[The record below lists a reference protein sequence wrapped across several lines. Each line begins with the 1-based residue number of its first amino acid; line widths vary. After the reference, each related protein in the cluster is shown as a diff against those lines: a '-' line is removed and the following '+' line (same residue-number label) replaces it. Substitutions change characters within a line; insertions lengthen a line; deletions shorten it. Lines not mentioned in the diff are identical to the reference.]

1 MNTTLDL
8 HRLIEDE
15 GANGRFR
22 VHRDLFTSPEIFDL
36 EMRYIFEAGWVF
48 VALESQ
54 IAKPFDYVCTQIGRQ
69 PVIVTRDENGQ
80 VHVLFNSCRH
90 KGARIAQR
98 EAGNA
103 PLFVCPYHSWT
114 YRADGRLRGIK
125 DRAGGLYPP
134 AFETEDHDLQ
144 RAARVEAY
152 RGLIFASL
160 NENVESLAD
169 YLGDSK
175 VFIDLAMDQGEHG
188 MELVPGR
195 TYYTFDANWK
205 LQMENGIDPYHL
217 TSAHQ
222 SFIRII
228 DERKT
233 AASSL
238 AAIKSRDFRQSV
250 IAESG
255 AFAFRNGHGAVWIDN
270 LTPEQ
275 KPIHRTIDALR
286 ARVGEHRA
294 RWMLNFR
301 NLTLFPNLQLADSE
315 SMLLRVIKP
324 LSPTRTEMRV
334 YCMAPI
340 GEDPEARRL
349 RLRQHEDFFNATGLA
364 TPDDTALY
372 EECQNGFLA
381 RHAGNLQGYDR
392 GEGAARDR
400 ADKAA
405 QALGITPERS
415 VTGAFAIQSEIQ
427 FRPLYRRWR
436 AMMQAG
442 RAREAA

>member
-1 MNTTLDL
+1 MADLD
-8 HRLIEDE
+8 RMIDDE
-15 GANGRFR
+15 GEAGRFR
-22 VHRDLFTSPEIFDL
+22 VHRDLFTAPDIFSL
-36 EMRYIFEAGWVF
+36 EMKYIFESGWVF
-48 VALESQ
+48 VAMESQ

-69 PVIVTRDENGQ
+69 PVIVTRGDDGR
-80 VHVLFNSCRH
+80 VHVLLNSCRH
-90 KGARIAQR
+90 KGARVVQR

-134 AFETEDHDLQ
+134 GFDDENHDLVPV
-144 RAARVEAY
+144 ARVGVY
-152 RGLIFASL
+152 RGLVFASL
-160 NENVESLAD
+160 SGAVEPLET
-169 YLGDSK
+169 YLGDAK
-175 VFIDLAMDQGEHG
+175 AFIDLAMDQGEEG

-205 LQMENGIDPYHL
+205 LQLENGMDPYHL

-228 DERKT
+228 DERKAT
-233 AASSL
+233 ASAL

-255 AFAFRNGHGAVWIDN
+255 AFAFANGHGAVWIDN

-275 KPIHRTIDALR
+275 KPIYASIERLK
-286 ARVGEHRA
+286 ARHGEARA

-301 NLTLFPNLQLADSE
+301 NVTLFPNLQLADSE

-324 LSPTRTEMRV
+324 VSPTRTEMRV
-334 YCMAPI
+334 YCLAPI
-340 GEDPEARRL
+340 GEPAEARRL

-381 RHAGNLQGYDR
+381 RHAGPLQGYDR
-392 GEGAARDR
+392 GA
-400 ADKAA
+400 AA
-405 QALGITPERS
+405 QAEAGKAARALGIAPERS
-415 VTGAFAIQSEIQ
+415 VTGAFAVQSEIQ

-436 AMMQAG
+436 AMMAAG
-442 RAREAA
+442 FARDAA

>member
-1 MNTTLDL
+1 MTQPFDPD
-8 HRLIEDE
+8 RLIEDE
-15 GANGRFR
+15 GEGGRFR
-22 VHRDLFTSPEIFDL
+22 VHRDLFTSPAIFDL
-36 EMRYIFEAGWVF
+36 EMRHIFESGWVF
-48 VALESQ
+48 VAHESQ

-69 PVIVTRDENGQ
+69 PVIVTRGENGA

-90 KGARIAQR
+90 KGARVAQR
-98 EAGNA
+98 EAGNT

-114 YRADGRLRGIK
+114 YRADGTLRAIK
-125 DRAGGLYPP
+125 DRAGGQYPR
-134 AFETEDHDLQ
+134 AFETEDHDLK
-144 RAARVEAY
+144 RAARVETY
-152 RGLIFASL
+152 HGLIFACL
-160 NENVESLAD
+160 REDVEPLAD
-169 YLGDSK
+169 HLGDTK
-175 VFIDLAMDQGEHG
+175 TFIDLAMDQGAHG

-205 LQMENGIDPYHL
+205 LQLENGIDPYHL

-286 ARVGEHRA
+286 ARVGEQRA
-294 RWMLNFR
+294 KWMLNFR
-301 NLTLFPNLQLADSE
+301 NLTLFPNLQIADSE
-315 SMLLRVIKP
+315 SMLLRVVRP

-340 GEDPEARRL
+340 GEDAEARRI

-372 EECQNGFLA
+372 EECQSGFLA
-381 RHAGNLQGYDR
+381 RHAGSLQGYDR
-392 GEGAARDR
+392 GEGATAQT

-405 QALGITPERS
+405 LALGIDPERA

-442 RAREAA
+442 LARENA